1 MQTRG
6 PSGRKRLV
14 QWVLLIA
21 VIGFILLL
29 LRLGMPAIAAIL
41 SGFLGLTAIISR
53 LMVLAPLW
61 RHASRYRQKQTAA
74 PASSTMTRE
83 QAAAILGITPDA
95 TTEEIKAAYHRLMRS
110 CHPDAG
116 GNDYL
121 AAQLNQAKEVLL
133 NTKGTP

>member
-1 MQTRG
+1 VALFYLAVGVLCVISLHYSVKFMQTRG

-74 PASSTMTRE
+74 PASSTMT
-83 QAAAILGITPDA
+83 
-95 TTEEIKAAYHRLMRS
+95 
-110 CHPDAG
+110 
-116 GNDYL
+116 
-121 AAQLNQAKEVLL
+121 
-133 NTKGTP
+133 